1 MQSHLGEV
9 GSCHVLPWV
18 CPGAQRWPRVAS
30 GQGWNAC
37 GGDGW
42 KAALARTYTQG
53 HPQLRRSH
61 LGRERLPPAPS
72 AGRRLDREPHPA
84 EKSTR
89 KSDRRGRGGPTPGRP
104 LAGRNGGGASD
115 SPSRDTMRS
124 EPEWACPGF
133 LRLVFSL
140 GLGFHFPPS
149 CLSIHISFRSCCL
162 GLFVFFF
169 CNPDQCFLLSKV
181 MPSHCKIF

>member
-1 MQSHLGEV
+1 M
-9 GSCHVLPWV
+9 
-18 CPGAQRWPRVAS
+18 AS

-37 GGDGW
+37 DGDGW

-53 HPQLRRSH
+53 HPQLRRWH
-61 LGRERLPPAPS
+61 LGRERLPPALS
-72 AGRRLDREPHPA
+72 AGRRRDREPHSA

-162 GLFVFFF
+162 GFFFF
-169 CNPDQCFLLSKV
+169 CNPDQFFLLSKV
-181 MPSHCKIF
+181 MPSHSKKFWKTPNIIKMKINKTPLNP